1 MSLPDR
7 TSPPNNSATIP
18 ETGQL
23 VVKLGKE
30 YIEGPGKDVDLE
42 TDPEIDHPAIAVS
55 TRNGNSEQQFGGDS
69 SNLTVSCG
77 KEMIE
82 QPAGHRSDFVD
93 QSITEPPSGVLNLSY
108 PESIEGHV
116 ANSKVSPEAYSKEE
130 ESLLDQPIREEPLP
144 TNKPL
149 PAPPLEI
156 SSPQLSTVHD
166 TSSKDLSKKE
176 PIEASTTDLEKQD
189 DAENHGRMGE
199 DDSTES
205 RSEIQGIIDQFDEQE
220 YVSDGRDTSSP
231 SRQTRSRMVEK
242 PVQHPPRTSSLEPLH
257 SMSSQPHSDDL
268 VESPTTSGPKEIGT
282 PKRPVKS
289 RNDSLHKAS
298 SIRSLSYS
306 QLGRYEV
313 ANSNGSTSP
322 MSPKLLN
329 KSLPPAPD
337 PEPDLPF
344 DFHRFLEQLR
354 HRTADPVAKFLRS
367 FLVEFGKKQ
376 WMVHEQVKII
386 SDFLSFITVKM
397 AQCEVWREVSDAEFD
412 NAKEGMEKLVM
423 NRLYSQTFSPAIPPP
438 VSLPPP
444 KGKRKAVEKPLGP
457 GRRGQHQEDI
467 ERDEI
472 LAQKVRIYGWV
483 QEEHLDI
490 PAVGESGKRFL
501 LLAQQGML
509 HCVDLTLVC
518 LHACRDP
525 QDEDLSGSTRQD
537 NLCTKLL

>member
-7 TSPPNNSATIP
+7 NSLPVSSATNLQ
-18 ETGQL
+18 TGQL
-23 VVKLGKE
+23 VVKSDEGH
-30 YIEGPGKDVDLE
+30 IEAPREDVGSE
-42 TDPEIDHPAIAVS
+42 TDAEINQPASAVS
-55 TRNGNSEQQFGGDS
+55 TGNGTPEHQPGGDS
-69 SNLTVSCG
+69 SNLTGSRG
-77 KEMIE
+77 KEMME
-82 QPAGHRSDFVD
+82 QSERYRSDFVD
-93 QSITEPPSGVLNLSY
+93 QPTTEPQSGAINLSY
-108 PESIEGHV
+108 PESIEAHI
-116 ANSKVSPEAYSKEE
+116 NSSNLSPEVYLKEE
-130 ESLLDQPIREEPLP
+130 ESILDQPNREEPLP

-149 PAPPLEI
+149 PAPPLEVPY
-156 SSPQLSTVHD
+156 SQLSAVHN
-166 TSSKDLSKKE
+166 TSSKELGEREHVGTSRTE
-176 PIEASTTDLEKQD
+176 PEKQD
-189 DAENHGRMGE
+189 KAENHREQGE
-199 DDSTES
+199 DDKQES
-205 RSEIQGIIDQFDEQE
+205 KSEIQSIIDQFDEEE
-220 YVSDGRDTSSP
+220 YGSDGLDTSSP
-231 SRQTRSRMVEK
+231 SRQTRSRLAEK
-242 PVQHPPRTSSLEPLH
+242 PAQHPPRTSSLEPLH
-257 SMSSQPHSDDL
+257 SMSSQPQPDDL
-268 VESPTTSGPKEIGT
+268 VEPPIATGPKEVGT
-282 PKRPVKS
+282 PQRSGKS

-306 QLGRYEV
+306 QSGRYEV
-313 ANSNGSTSP
+313 ADSNGSPSP

-438 VSLPPP
+438 VSVPPP

-509 HCVDLTLVC
+509 HFVGLMLIC
-518 LHACRDP
+518 LHAIRDP

-537 NLCTKLL
+537 NLCIKLL